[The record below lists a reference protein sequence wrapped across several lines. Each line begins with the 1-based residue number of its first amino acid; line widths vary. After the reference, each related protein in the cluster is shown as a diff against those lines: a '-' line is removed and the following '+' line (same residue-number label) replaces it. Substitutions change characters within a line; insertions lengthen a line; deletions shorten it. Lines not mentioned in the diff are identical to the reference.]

1 MRALLITSLCLAWL
15 VSSVHAQESQKANN
29 IKTKHLL
36 KDSGSGGV
44 ELSTFYGEIAPST
57 AFATLNN
64 SIGKVLMSEFGIHLN
79 RKFTIGFYMAR
90 SNKTSVINVPAAN
103 DPKYQEWIDAG
114 VQLDQLPTGAT
125 QAFAYFSHSG
135 LNLAYMHKTERVV
148 FWRAGLRVGSGK
160 LELTAETKQLFDFF
174 NTSIYEKK
182 VTNINPE
189 VGIGINL
196 RSWWRLHLDAGYH
209 FVFVNTEE
217 VIDSGMFD
225 GATFK
230 FGFAFGNFAK

>member
-1 MRALLITSLCLAWL
+1 MRIYLTLLCLFL
-15 VSSVHAQESQKANN
+15 SSYSAIAQEQKNPANPPIN
-29 IKTKHLL
+29 YLL
-36 KDSGSGGV
+36 KDSGTGGL
-44 ELSTFYGEIAPST
+44 EFSTFYGEIAPST

-79 RKFTIGFYMAR
+79 RKFSIGFYMAR
-90 SNKTSVINVPAAN
+90 SNKTTVVNVPAPS
-103 DPKYQEWIDAG
+103 DPDYQEWIDAG
-114 VQLDQLPTGAT
+114 VQLDQLPTGST

>member
-1 MRALLITSLCLAWL
+1 
-15 VSSVHAQESQKANN
+15 
-29 IKTKHLL
+29 
-36 KDSGSGGV
+36 
-44 ELSTFYGEIAPST
+44 
-57 AFATLNN
+57 
-64 SIGKVLMSEFGIHLN
+64 
-79 RKFTIGFYMAR
+79 
-90 SNKTSVINVPAAN
+90 
-103 DPKYQEWIDAG
+103 
-114 VQLDQLPTGAT
+114 
-125 QAFAYFSHSG
+125 
-135 LNLAYMHKTERVV
+135 MHKTERVV